1 MARMSGARAS
11 MVAPQTIVEHVS
23 AQGPNV
29 THVRGM
35 LLVTG
40 RENLRELGVFE
51 QYERL
56 LPQSQRDAVL
66 YALASSWVPIEVA
79 LAHYRTCDQLEL
91 DPAQIA
97 RLGALSATRIIDT
110 LFGRALKMAQELGAA
125 SFWRL
130 LEQNGRMYDRMYQGG
145 GVTVLQ
151 IGPKDMWLE
160 NNGQPLAS
168 CRFWRSL
175 YLAYMESMGRAFAK
189 ASYVHLARP
198 RSPASHAI
206 AITGSWV

>member
-1 MARMSGARAS
+1 MSGARAS
-11 MVAPQTIVEHVS
+11 LVAPQTILEHVS

-40 RENLRELGVFE
+40 RDNLRELGVFE

-56 LPQSQRDAVL
+56 LPHSQRDAVL

-79 LAHYRTCDQLEL
+79 LVHYRTCDQLEL
-91 DPAQIA
+91 DAVQIA
-97 RLGALSATRIIDT
+97 RLGELSAARMIDT
-110 LFGRALKMAQELGAA
+110 FFGRALKLSRELGAD
-125 SFWRL
+125 SYWQL
-130 LEQNGRMYDRMYQGG
+130 LAQHGRVYDRMYQGG

-151 IGPKDMWLE
+151 TGPKDMWLE
-160 NNGQPLAS
+160 NHGQPLVS

-175 YLAYMESMGRAFAK
+175 YLAYMASIGRAFAK
-189 ASYVHLARP
+189 ASYVNLVRP
-198 RSPASHAI
+198 RTPSPHAI